1 MGGRR
6 REVSS
11 IVDVCSVVF
20 AYYLVVRW
28 HVGGFGAS
36 HGLYLTLL
44 PLVGLVWWI
53 LSLVMRRDLPYRL
66 GGLVMEIRE
75 TAVLNAVGGI
85 LLFAFSLMAHQLSV
99 SRLVLGGFPLLS
111 FVLSVIAR
119 VLIREYLVFRR
130 RRGFDARQVL
140 LVGPADACLA
150 LGQGLLREGSGLRPA
165 GLLVPQGEGRDGGS
179 ALPVLGQYSDLAD
192 ILHSRV
198 IDQVAIAASLD
209 DPSLR
214 FLVEDS
220 LREGKTV
227 LWSMDAFAARLLGR
241 GTGQVVLL
249 SPEPDSLG
257 LAGKRLLDIAIS
269 GLSLLVLSPV
279 MAACALA
286 VKLDDPSGPVL
297 FRQTRVGLHGRSFTC
312 YKFRSMV
319 RDAERRRAELVR
331 LNEMDGPVFKI
342 RNDPRITRV
351 GRFLRKY
358 SLDEIPQLWN
368 VLVGQMSLVGP
379 RPPLPSEVAEY
390 QPDFRRRLAFR
401 PGLTCLWQVS
411 GRNNVDFKRW
421 MELDLQY
428 VDNWSFGLDLYILIR
443 TIPVVLFGSGV

>member
-11 IVDVCSVVF
+11 IIDVGSVAL

-28 HVGGFGAS
+28 HVGGLSAS
-36 HGLYLTLL
+36 HGLYLTLF
-44 PLVGLVWWI
+44 PFVGLVWWI

-66 GGLVMEIRE
+66 GGLLVEIRE
-75 TAVLNAVGGI
+75 TVVLNAVGGI
-85 LLFAFSLMAHQLSV
+85 LLFAFSLMAHQLLV
-99 SRLVLGGFPLLS
+99 SRLVLGGFPVLGCLLS
-111 FVLSVIAR
+111 VTAR
-119 VLIREYLVFRR
+119 VLMREYLAIRR
-130 RRGFDARQVL
+130 RRGFDAREVL
-140 LVGPADACLA
+140 LVGPTTACLS
-150 LGQGLLREGSGLRPA
+150 LGRGLLREGTGLRPA
-165 GLLVPQGEGRDGGS
+165 GLLIPDGEGTDVGS
-179 ALPVLGQYSDLAD
+179 VLPILGRYSDLPD
-192 ILHSRV
+192 ILHTRV

-220 LREGKTV
+220 LLEGKTV

-257 LAGKRLLDIAIS
+257 LAGKRLLDVAIS
-269 GLSLLVLSPV
+269 GLSLLALSPV

-286 VKLDDPSGPVL
+286 VKLDDPAGPAF
-297 FRQTRVGLHGRSFTC
+297 FRQTRVGLHGRPFTC

-319 RDAERRRAELVR
+319 RDAERRRAELAS
-331 LNEMDGPVFKI
+331 LNEMDGPVFKV

-358 SLDEIPQLWN
+358 SLDELPQLWN

-421 MELDLQY
+421 MELDLKY
-428 VDNWSFGLDLYILIR
+428 VDNWSFGLDLYILLR